1 MIRVL
6 EVFREP
12 MANGGQESFLM
23 NMYRNMDRGQ
33 VQLDFLTPFTCDNPD
48 LKAEIESMGGK
59 VFTPGAAGL
68 PDALHLRQSGPEGGN
83 RVHGWEGVH
92 L

>member
-23 NMYRNMDRGQ
+23 NMYRNMDRTK

-48 LKAEIESMGGK
+48 LKAEI
-59 VFTPGAAGL
+59 
-68 PDALHLRQSGPEGGN
+68 
-83 RVHGWEGVH
+83 
-92 L
+92 